1 VIPETFDYVRPST
14 LDEALAAL
22 AEGATPLA
30 GGHSLLPT
38 IKLRLG
44 APDRL
49 VDIGRLEELKGISI
63 EGDELVIGAATRYAD
78 VLRSDAVRTEA
89 ALLHS
94 AVATIGDPQ
103 VRNRGT
109 LGGAVA
115 YGDAHGDAPTAVLA
129 LEATVVLRGPNG
141 ERRVAADD
149 FFLDYFETARA
160 DDELVTAIRIPTGQ
174 GRGDYQKFG
183 RREMDWAII
192 ASGVTQRNGTWR
204 VAITAAG
211 PTPLRARGVEEALAS
226 GASNAEASAR
236 AGEGLDPTPGLE
248 GSVEYKLHLACVLT
262 ERALEKVRES

>member
-1 VIPETFDYVRPST
+1 MIPEAFDYVRPET

-22 AEGATPLA
+22 ADGATALA

-38 IKLRLG
+38 LKLRLG
-44 APDRL
+44 APERL
-49 VDIGRLEELKGISI
+49 VDIGRLEELKGISVDA
-63 EGDELVIGAATRYAD
+63 DELVIGAGTRYAD
-78 VLRSDAVRTEA
+78 VLRSDAVRAEA

-109 LGGAVA
+109 IGGAVA

-129 LEATVVLRGPNG
+129 LDATVVLQGRNG

-160 DDELVTAIRIPTGQ
+160 EDELVTAIRIPRGQ
-174 GRGDYQKFG
+174 PRGNYQKFG

-192 ASGVTQRNGTWR
+192 ASGVTLRGGAWR

-211 PTPLRARGVEEALAS
+211 PTPLRARGVEEALAA
-226 GASNAEASAR
+226 GASISEAAAR

-248 GSVEYKLHLACVLT
+248 GSAEYKLHLACVLT
-262 ERALEKVRES
+262 QRALEAA